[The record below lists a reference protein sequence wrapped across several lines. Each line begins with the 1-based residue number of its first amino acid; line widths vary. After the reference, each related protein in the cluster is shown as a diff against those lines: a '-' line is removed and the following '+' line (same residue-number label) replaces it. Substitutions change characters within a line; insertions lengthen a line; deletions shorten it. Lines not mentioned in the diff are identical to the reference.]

1 MRRCARIIAGVGL
14 ALAWGC
20 EPREVKQELR
30 EGAGALQRTLRADPT
45 RGGKVGTL
53 RALEVTHAAHQ
64 VALAVH
70 ERLDPTCAYPDA
82 EGFARRVTIDARRA
96 GALPLRWAETI
107 RARVWSPTRWSAL
120 SEASFKQESGQ
131 VGHQRVRW
139 VVDGERALISSAPDT
154 FWPRVMRAEDH
165 APRRARYTEP
175 LQAALDS
182 APGWQP
188 DGPGRWRL
196 GESPL
201 RCGVSQAAGAAW
213 ATRLGVRA
221 RVVSGALEVRRGEG
235 RAITSRRLVMRWTIE
250 GGDAL
255 TLTIEDAPDTLPP
268 TIEVV
273 PEAQIMDI
281 RPDHARARTDA
292 LRDDWLSR
300 GWIVPSGQ

>member
-1 MRRCARIIAGVGL
+1 MRRHARIIAGVGL
-14 ALAWGC
+14 ALVWGC
-20 EPREVKQELR
+20 EPREVKEELR

-64 VALAVH
+64 VARAVR
-70 ERLDPTCAYPDA
+70 ERPDPACAYPDA
-82 EGFARRVTIDARRA
+82 VGFARRVTIDARRA

-107 RARVWSPTRWSAL
+107 RARVWAPTRWSAL
-120 SEASFKQESGQ
+120 SEATFKQESGQ

-139 VVDGERALISSAPDT
+139 VVNGERALISSVPDT
-154 FWPRVMRAEDH
+154 FWPRAMRPEDH
-165 APRRARYTEP
+165 APRRARYNDP

-188 DGPGRWRL
+188 DGRGGWRL
-196 GESPL
+196 GEAPL
-201 RCGVSQAAGAAW
+201 RCGASLAEGVAW

-221 RVVSGALEVRRGEG
+221 RVVSGALVVRRGEG
-235 RAITSRRLVMRWTIE
+235 GRIASRRLVMRWTIE

-255 TLTIEDAPDTLPP
+255 TLTVEDAPDALPP
-268 TIEVV
+268 MIEVV

-300 GWIVPSGQ
+300 GWIMPSGR